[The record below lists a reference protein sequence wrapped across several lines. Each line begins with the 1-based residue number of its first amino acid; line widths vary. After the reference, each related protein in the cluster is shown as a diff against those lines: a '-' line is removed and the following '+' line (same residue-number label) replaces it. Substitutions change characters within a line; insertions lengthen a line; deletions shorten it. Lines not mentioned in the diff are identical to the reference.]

1 MERQSWMELLPI
13 DRYKVSARG
22 LLSNYDRKVLTMLYQ
37 PLIGSKAFSLY
48 MTLWGELEQDRLFGR
63 ENTHHSIMVTMQM
76 QLPDIYE
83 ERMKLEA
90 IGLLNVYMKKEKD
103 IRMFIY
109 ELQPPLMPKQFFDD
123 VVLSI
128 FLYNRLSK
136 AKYNQVKQYF
146 LEEEFDFASYE
157 NMTRSFND
165 VFGSFNPGQV
175 EYAKEELLIP
185 NTTVMPSRVQG
196 NAPQLWND
204 FFDFS
209 LFVEG
214 LSALVPRKAITEQ
227 MRECVMTLAYVYGID
242 PLSMQNVVLGAVTEH
257 HTIDMERLRKG
268 ARDWY
273 QFENGQALPV
283 FSERTQ
289 PLHARTM
296 KEKEPTTQEEMLIKQ
311 LEEISPRELLKEI
324 SGGAEPTKADLQII
338 EEVMLNQ
345 KLTPGVVNV
354 LIYYVMLRS
363 DMKLAKSY
371 VEKIAGHWARKKVG
385 TVSEAMA
392 LAKEENRQYQEWA
405 ETKKKGRT
413 SKKLVR
419 KEMVPDWLKEEA
431 KEESKEQ
438 SQDRASSK
446 ENPSK
451 LEEER
456 KRLEEVLK
464 KYKRD

>member
-123 VVLSI
+123 IVLSI

-146 LEEEFDFASYE
+146 LEEEFDFVSYE
-157 NMTRSFND
+157 NTTRSFNE

-185 NTTVMPSRVQG
+185 NTTVMPSRAQG
-196 NAPQLWND
+196 KAPQLWND

-227 MRECVMTLAYVYGID
+227 MRECVLTLAYVYGID
-242 PLSMQNVVLGAVTEH
+242 PLSMQNIVLGAVTEH

-371 VEKIAGHWARKKVG
+371 VEKIAGHWARKKVT
-385 TVSEAMA
+385 TVTEAMS

-405 ETKKKGRT
+405 ETKKKGKT
-413 SKKLVR
+413 TKKTVR
-419 KEMVPDWLKEEA
+419 KELVPDWLKEQA
-431 KEESKEQ
+431 EESEQLAEQ
-438 SQDRASSK
+438 SNRS
-446 ENPSK
+446 EGHEK

-456 KRLEEVLK
+456 KKLEEELK
-464 KYKRD
+464 KYKRNE

>member
-83 ERMKLEA
+83 ERIKLEA

-123 VVLSI
+123 IVLSI

-146 LEEEFDFASYE
+146 LEEEFDFVSYE

-185 NTTVMPSRVQG
+185 NATVMPGRAQG
-196 NAPQLWND
+196 NAPKLWND

-242 PLSMQNVVLGAVTEH
+242 PLSMQNIVLGAVTEH

-296 KEKEPTTQEEMLIKQ
+296 KEKEPKTQEEMLIKQ

-363 DMKLAKSY
+363 DMKLAKTY

-431 KEESKEQ
+431 KEESKGQ
-438 SQDRASSK
+438 SQDRVSSK

>member
-48 MTLWGELEQDRLFGR
+48 MTLWGELEQDRLFGK

-83 ERMKLEA
+83 ERIKLEA
-90 IGLLNVYMKKEKD
+90 IGLLNVYVKKEKD

-123 VVLSI
+123 IVLSI

-157 NMTRSFND
+157 NATRSFND

-175 EYAKEELLIP
+175 EHAKEELLIP
-185 NTTVMPSRVQG
+185 GATVMPSRAEG
-196 NAPQLWND
+196 NVPQIWND

-214 LSALVPRKAITEQ
+214 LSALVPRKVITDQ
-227 MRECVMTLAYVYGID
+227 VRECVIILAYVYGID
-242 PLSMQNVVLGAVTEH
+242 PLSMQNIVLGAVTEH
-257 HTIDMERLRKG
+257 NTIDMERLRKG

-273 QFENGQALPV
+273 QFENGQALPK

-338 EEVMLNQ
+338 EDVMLNQ

-371 VEKIAGHWARKKVG
+371 VEKIAGHWGRKKIT
-385 TVSEAMA
+385 TVTEAMG

-405 ETKKKGRT
+405 ETKKKGKT
-413 SKKLVR
+413 TKKTVR
-419 KEMVPDWLKEEA
+419 KELVPDWLKEQTEDSEPSHRS
-431 KEESKEQ
+431 EEQ
-438 SQDRASSK
+438 G
-446 ENPSK
+446 N

-456 KRLEEVLK
+456 KKLEEELK
-464 KYKRD
+464 KYKRN

>member
-123 VVLSI
+123 IVLSI

-136 AKYNQVKQYF
+136 TKYNQVKQYF
-146 LEEEFDFASYE
+146 LEEEFDFVSYE

-185 NTTVMPSRVQG
+185 NATVMPSRAQG

-227 MRECVMTLAYVYGID
+227 LRECVMTLAYVYGID
-242 PLSMQNVVLGAVTEH
+242 PLSMQNIVLGAVTEH

-371 VEKIAGHWARKKVG
+371 VEKIAGHWARKKVT
-385 TVSEAMA
+385 TVTEAMS

-405 ETKKKGRT
+405 EAKKKGKPTKKTVRT
-413 SKKLVR
+413 EL
-419 KEMVPDWLKEEA
+419 VPDWLKEQA
-431 KEESKEQ
+431 EESKELAEQ
-438 SQDRASSK
+438 SNRS
-446 ENPSK
+446 EGHEK

-456 KRLEEVLK
+456 KKLEEELR
-464 KYKRD
+464 KYKRNE

>member
-83 ERMKLEA
+83 ERIKLEA

-123 VVLSI
+123 IVLSI

-146 LEEEFDFASYE
+146 LEEEFDFVSYE

-185 NTTVMPSRVQG
+185 NATVMPGRAQG
-196 NAPQLWND
+196 NAPKLWND

-227 MRECVMTLAYVYGID
+227 MRECVMTVAYVYGID
-242 PLSMQNVVLGAVTEH
+242 PLSMQNIVLGAVTEH

-296 KEKEPTTQEEMLIKQ
+296 KEKEPKTQEEMLIKQ

-363 DMKLAKSY
+363 DMKLAKTY

-431 KEESKEQ
+431 KEESKGQ
-438 SQDRASSK
+438 SQDRVSSK

>member
-1 MERQSWMELLPI
+1 MEKQSWMELLPI
-13 DRYKVSARG
+13 DRYKVSAKG
-22 LLSNYDRKVLTMLYQ
+22 LLHSYDRKVLTTLYQ
-37 PLIGSKAFSLY
+37 PLVGSKAFSLY
-48 MTLWGELEQDRLFGR
+48 MTLWGELEQDRVFGK
-63 ENTHHSIMVTMQM
+63 ENTHHSLMVTMQM
-76 QLPDIYE
+76 QLPEVYE

-90 IGLLNVYMKKEKD
+90 IGLLNVYIKKEKD

-109 ELQPPLMPKQFFDD
+109 ELQPPLSPKQFFDD
-123 VVLSI
+123 IVLSI
-128 FLYNRLSK
+128 FLYNRLSR

-157 NMTRSFND
+157 NVTHSFND
-165 VFGSFNPGQV
+165 VFGSFNPGQF
-175 EYAKEELLIP
+175 EHAQEELRIP
-185 NTTVMPSRVQG
+185 SSAVMPG
-196 NAPQLWND
+196 NEKGTAPQLWND

-214 LSALVPRKAITEQ
+214 LSTLVPRKAITDQ
-227 MRECVMTLAYVYGID
+227 VRECVVTLSYVYGVD
-242 PLSMQNVVLGAVTEH
+242 VLSMQSIVLGAMTELQ
-257 HTIDMERLRKG
+257 TIDMERLRKG

-283 FSERTQ
+283 LSERVQ
-289 PLHARTM
+289 PHAARTM
-296 KEKEPTTQEEMLIKQ
+296 KEKEPSTQEEMLIKQ
-311 LEEISPRELLKEI
+311 LEEISPKQLLKEI
-324 SGGAEPTKADLQII
+324 SGGAEATKADLQIV
-338 EEVMLNQ
+338 EEVMMNQ

-363 DMKLAKSY
+363 DMKLAKTY

-405 ETKKKGRT
+405 ETKKKGHT
-413 SKKLVR
+413 SKKTVR
-419 KEMVPDWLKEEA
+419 KEMVPDWLKEQ
-431 KEESKEQ
+431 SKEQ
-438 SQDRASSK
+438 PK
-446 ENPSK
+446 EQPKELTNVAGKSSK

-456 KRLEEVLK
+456 KKLEAELK

>member
-1 MERQSWMELLPI
+1 
-13 DRYKVSARG
+13 
-22 LLSNYDRKVLTMLYQ
+22 
-37 PLIGSKAFSLY
+37 
-48 MTLWGELEQDRLFGR
+48 
-63 ENTHHSIMVTMQM
+63 
-76 QLPDIYE
+76 
-83 ERMKLEA
+83 
-90 IGLLNVYMKKEKD
+90 
-103 IRMFIY
+103 
-109 ELQPPLMPKQFFDD
+109 
-123 VVLSI
+123 
-128 FLYNRLSK
+128 
-136 AKYNQVKQYF
+136 
-146 LEEEFDFASYE
+146 
-157 NMTRSFND
+157 
-165 VFGSFNPGQV
+165 
-175 EYAKEELLIP
+175 
-185 NTTVMPSRVQG
+185 
-196 NAPQLWND
+196 
-204 FFDFS
+204 
-209 LFVEG
+209 
-214 LSALVPRKAITEQ
+214 
-227 MRECVMTLAYVYGID
+227 
-242 PLSMQNVVLGAVTEH
+242 
-257 HTIDMERLRKG
+257 
-268 ARDWY
+268 
-273 QFENGQALPV
+273 
-283 FSERTQ
+283 
-289 PLHARTM
+289 
-296 KEKEPTTQEEMLIKQ
+296 MLIKQ

-363 DMKLAKSY
+363 DMKLAKTY

-413 SKKLVR
+413 SKKIVR

-438 SQDRASSK
+438 SQDRTSSK

>member
-1 MERQSWMELLPI
+1 MEKQSWMELLPI
-13 DRYKVSARG
+13 DRYKVSAKG
-22 LLSNYDRKVLTMLYQ
+22 LLHNYDRKVLTMLYQ
-37 PLIGSKAFSLY
+37 PLVGSKAFSLY
-48 MTLWGELEQDRLFGR
+48 MTLWGELEQDRVFGK
-63 ENTHHSIMVTMQM
+63 ENTHHSLMVTMQM
-76 QLPDIYE
+76 QLPEVYE
-83 ERMKLEA
+83 ERVKLEA
-90 IGLLNVYMKKEKD
+90 IGLLNVYIKKEKD

-109 ELQPPLMPKQFFDD
+109 ELQPPLTPKQFFDD
-123 VVLSI
+123 IVLSI
-128 FLYNRLSK
+128 FLYNRLSR

-146 LEEEFDFASYE
+146 LEEEFDFTSYE
-157 NMTRSFND
+157 NVTRSFND
-165 VFGSFNPGQV
+165 VFGSFNPGQF
-175 EYAKEELLIP
+175 EYAQEEVRIP
-185 NTTVMPSRVQG
+185 KTTVMPG
-196 NAPQLWND
+196 NEKGTAPKVWND

-214 LSALVPRKAITEQ
+214 LSTLVPRKAITDQ
-227 MRECVMTLAYVYGID
+227 VRECVITLAYVYGVD
-242 PLSMQNVVLGAVTEH
+242 VLSMQNIVLGAMTELQA
-257 HTIDMERLRKG
+257 IDMERLRKG

-283 FSERTQ
+283 LSERVQ
-289 PLHARTM
+289 PHSARTM

-311 LEEISPRELLKEI
+311 LEEISPKQLLKEI
-324 SGGAEPTKADLQII
+324 SGGAEPTKADLQIV
-338 EEVMLNQ
+338 EEVMLSQ
-345 KLTPGVVNV
+345 KLAPGVVNV

-413 SKKLVR
+413 TKKAVR
-419 KEMVPDWLKEEA
+419 TEMVPDWLKEES
-431 KEESKEQ
+431 KEEPKKQ
-438 SQDRASSK
+438 SQKGASSK
-446 ENPSK
+446 ENPSN

-456 KRLEEVLK
+456 KRLEEELK

>member
-37 PLIGSKAFSLY
+37 PLVGSKAFSLY
-48 MTLWGELEQDRLFGR
+48 MTLWGELEQDRLFGK

-76 QLPDIYE
+76 LLPDIYE
-83 ERMKLEA
+83 ERLKLEA
-90 IGLLNVYMKKEKD
+90 IGLLNVYVKKEKD

-123 VVLSI
+123 IVLSI

-146 LEEEFDFASYE
+146 LEEEFDFDSYE
-157 NMTRSFND
+157 NVTRSFND

-175 EYAKEELLIP
+175 EHAKEELLIP
-185 NTTVMPSRVQG
+185 NATVMPSRSEG
-196 NAPQLWND
+196 DAPQIWND

-214 LSALVPRKAITEQ
+214 LSALVPRKAITDQ
-227 MRECVMTLAYVYGID
+227 MRECVVILAYVYGID
-242 PLSMQNVVLGAVTEH
+242 SLSMQNIVLGAVTEH
-257 HTIDMERLRKG
+257 NTIDMERLRKG

-273 QFENGQALPV
+273 QFENGQALPK

-338 EEVMLNQ
+338 EDVMLNQ

-371 VEKIAGHWARKKVG
+371 VEKIAGHWGRKKIT
-385 TVSEAMA
+385 TVTEAMG

-405 ETKKKGRT
+405 ETKKKGKT
-413 SKKLVR
+413 AKKTVR
-419 KEMVPDWLKEEA
+419 KELVPDWLKEQTEDSEPSQRS
-431 KEESKEQ
+431 EEQ
-438 SQDRASSK
+438 G
-446 ENPSK
+446 N

-456 KRLEEVLK
+456 KKLEEELK
-464 KYKRD
+464 KYKRN

>member
-123 VVLSI
+123 IVLSI

-185 NTTVMPSRVQG
+185 NATVMPSRVQG

-363 DMKLAKSY
+363 DMKLAKTY

-431 KEESKEQ
+431 EEESKEQ
-438 SQDRASSK
+438 SEDRASSK

>member
-83 ERMKLEA
+83 ERIKLEA

-123 VVLSI
+123 IVLSI

-146 LEEEFDFASYE
+146 LEEEFDFVSYE

-175 EYAKEELLIP
+175 EYAKEELLMP
-185 NTTVMPSRVQG
+185 NATVMPGRAQG
-196 NAPQLWND
+196 NAPKLWND

-227 MRECVMTLAYVYGID
+227 MRECVITLAYVYGID
-242 PLSMQNVVLGAVTEH
+242 PLSMQNIVLGAVTEY

-363 DMKLAKSY
+363 DMKLAKTY

-413 SKKLVR
+413 SKKIVR